1 MHAHPAAPGA
11 LTALLVGLA
20 AVAVVAYLAAAVRST
35 RSGRG
40 WPVVRSACWV
50 GGCAALA
57 APALLGAS
65 GSPGGFVE
73 HMREHVLVGMV
84 APTLLALAR
93 PATLA
98 LRTLSPVP
106 ARRLARVL
114 GSRPVAVVA
123 HPVVAG
129 ALTAVPLWLLYTTPL
144 GTIVLS
150 DAVLHTLL
158 LGHFVAA
165 GYLLAGS
172 TLELEPT
179 RHPHPALLRG
189 AVLVATAAAHAALA
203 KWIAVHPPAGVA
215 PGEALEGA
223 RLMWTVGDG
232 VELVLLAVFF
242 VRWTR
247 SRARVRALTA

>member
-11 LTALLVGLA
+11 LTALLTVFA
-20 AVAVVAYLAAAVRST
+20 ALAVVVYLTAALRST
-35 RSGRG
+35 RSGRA
-40 WPVVRSACWV
+40 WPLLRSACWL

-57 APALLGAS
+57 APPLLGAT
-65 GSPGGFVE
+65 GSPGGFVG

-98 LRTLSPVP
+98 LRTLHPVP
-106 ARRLARVL
+106 ARRLGRLL

-129 ALTAVPLWLLYTTPL
+129 ALTTVPLWLLYTTPL
-144 GTIVLS
+144 GSIVLS

-158 LGHFVAA
+158 LVHFVAA

-172 TLELEPT
+172 ALELEPT

-189 AVLVATAAAHAALA
+189 SVLVATAAAHAALA
-203 KWIAVHPPAGVA
+203 KWIAVHPPAGV
-215 PGEALEGA
+215 GVGDALEGA
-223 RLMWTVGDG
+223 RLMYTVGDG
-232 VELVLLAVFF
+232 VELVLLTVFF
-242 VRWTR
+242 VRWSR
-247 SRARVRALTA
+247 SRARLRALTA